1 MNTAM
6 SSFKKF
12 QCLFNMYLNVLMFLR
27 FLNTTKK
34 FWLCLQDGHYAA
46 KHSTTFMGASTVKKI
61 IW

>member
-1 MNTAM
+1 
-6 SSFKKF
+6 
-12 QCLFNMYLNVLMFLR
+12 MYLNVLMFLR

-46 KHSTTFMGASTVKKI
+46 KHSTMFMGASTVKKI